1 MTEAVATGVVDTIED
16 AKASLLV
23 ESKDLLSDWL
33 DKKLGAGVTD
43 NAIFSKLPNYW
54 EERFHQD
61 MEALNVSTVM
71 SKEN

>member
-1 MTEAVATGVVDTIED
+1 MSEAVATGDVDKIEIS
-16 AKASLLV
+16 KTSLLV

-33 DKKLGAGVTD
+33 DKKLGPGVTE

-61 MEALNVSTVM
+61 MEALNVSNI
-71 SKEN
+71 EIE